1 MLSNA
6 LFTGAATLI
15 WLVSTTSC
23 ASAQAAA
30 SGPVNVK
37 IPPAVAAKVGKPAPA
52 NATKKK
58 SVGAGATTVNTAN
71 SADDDDSFWV
81 EQVDVDGDG
90 TVEDTNVVWDD
101 EDKVLYL
108 YADGDFTCANGK
120 TGSGGLLIAL
130 FGEGNTG
137 KKPAGSGWYVVSL
150 DEGECAAKAAGLYGC
165 AFDAKGQATAC
176 GVATLDEKNDDLTVV
191 TATN

>member
-15 WLVSTTSC
+15 WLMSTTSC

-37 IPPAVAAKVGKPAPA
+37 IQPAVAAKVGKPAPA

-176 GVATLDEKNDDLTVV
+176 GIATLDEKHDDLVVV

>member
-1 MLSNA
+1 
-6 LFTGAATLI
+6 
-15 WLVSTTSC
+15 
-23 ASAQAAA
+23 
-30 SGPVNVK
+30 
-37 IPPAVAAKVGKPAPA
+37 
-52 NATKKK
+52 
-58 SVGAGATTVNTAN
+58 
-71 SADDDDSFWV
+71 
-81 EQVDVDGDG
+81 
-90 TVEDTNVVWDD
+90 
-101 EDKVLYL
+101 VLYL

-150 DEGECAAKAAGLYGC
+150 DEGECAVKAAGLYGC

-176 GVATLDEKNDDLTVV
+176 GVATLDEKHDDLTVV